1 MEDFHVFINH
11 YLAKWKAADV
21 EFIENLIDDTFQGME
36 VRDGSI
42 SSYGKESSVTGW
54 KQAFAYFKDKKMEWV
69 LTPISILP
77 LNEKDIMA
85 IIKATMTLDGKLIKT
100 SNLFFQT
107 FTMKNGKWRLIRS
120 YEETGVTNL

>member
-1 MEDFHVFINH
+1 M
-11 YLAKWKAADV
+11 ADV
-21 EFIENLIDDTFQGME
+21 EFMEDIFDETFQGME

-69 LTPISILP
+69 LTPISILS
-77 LNEKDIMA
+77 LNEEEIMA
-85 IIKATMTLDGKLIKT
+85 IIRATMILSGKLIET

-107 FTMKNGKWRLIRS
+107 FAKKNGK
-120 YEETGVTNL
+120 